1 MAQAKQRWRRFTN
14 KPVRKARRFA
24 HAGLSLKGYGKGTT
38 GKGKSG
44 KGRARYNVVCEFL
57 TNLPANCPN
66 NSEVLSYFQKGKGK
80 GSSGKGFG
88 RTGNPKDRDGNV
100 MTCSI
105 CGSTEHFRANCTQS
119 SSDPPTVGLSQP
131 TAQPSGNPAGRY
143 LNRTLGTE
151 PQGNF
156 QIASRPDPP
165 KRQEDSPFGD
175 LLAGRDEGPTRA
187 ANETTYLSNRT
198 DTNLYTS
205 TFMVHEGP
213 LIQEVTTEEER
224 AKIVR
229 ETRET
234 LLADMANGY
243 VPPEFGPSLP
253 TANGRATSLGA
264 DILPD
269 AWEAAAKANL
279 GKPLYM
285 DTTKVPAS
293 WGTLTRSPE
302 AATSSLD
309 AKDKEPVI
317 RSTGIASA
325 FAAST
330 GSPAEPKF
338 PQAQPSCIIEK
349 TLGTL
354 TRAPDGTW
362 NTYSADASKPLF
374 APTGNAIT
382 DNFLA
387 ISAHRGKQA
396 VTNFQQ
402 QKKEKTAR
410 NEVSAFQLAALNR
423 SPVADA
429 LVPDDH
435 FWPFGSTKA
444 NPSNP
449 QQAQIQAAAPGP
461 YVAYHPAEPPKPLM
475 NIPVSSPDTTYN
487 PLHSW
492 HENRLQQLQ
501 AIPLL
506 KRAEAQWKQ
515 QLTAEATERAKLLVA
530 AQLAANPAAGP
541 SVVPMAKALVE
552 EPAQPKPLFADQSE
566 LAAAAHRAAA
576 AVLAPPKE
584 QFNIATPPRDSGVD
598 TEGIELD
605 LQPPSTS
612 VGCNLCGKSFAVDD
626 DFVRLY
632 CGHPF
637 HTSCWRYRKSQIPRG
652 CRCNVCHGPPD
663 EAARLRWVGIF
674 TNAPLCGALPTQE
687 PASESASSTQHGPTT
702 RGWLNRFVNTR
713 CTATEVVDNHVKA
726 SLEAPPSF
734 SQAPV
739 RERIDLFGGGVH
751 TPRTPPTTPRSIQ
764 DLLVARTPG
773 SPRAALGTPRTAN
786 DSGSE
791 MYIVLP
797 ATYGDYQSWEKQ
809 FDVAGHT
816 AAPNVHTHDE
826 PLSAGV
832 FHTNTQLKDGRPSL
846 LVDPGSK
853 GNLGGEAT
861 IRGHARAAQAAGQQY
876 SATKRNVPLNVMGV
890 GNGSQSCPY
899 DCTTALGLQ
908 RTDGSCVAATY
919 TAPIVPGSDLP
930 ALLGLDALMA
940 QRALLD
946 LTSLQLHF
954 IGPGNLQ
961 LDLPAGTDSFQL
973 EVAPSG
979 HLVLPCGNYSP
990 IKTVLDKTP
999 LTLLTAEKAAPSPP
1013 HSSM

>member
-1 MAQAKQRWRRFTN
+1 MERTVPFRLYLSNLTLWCIGSEKTQQAQVSSIIRRLGGTAREVADLLTPQEMFLGGVVEGIQLEPVAYLIQGLQRKFASLDEEARLRALLNMMRFKRKPGERVDELLARFDVIRTNARIEGQFVMSIEGYAVLLLSSLGITHDNIAQTLAPLRGRLPNSEAQLEEITSYMRRMGHIQEHRPDNIADQLNQKGGAPYHFSDGNQQAFSPETPVCPSCNTGTNPFNTWGSFLGSSASGPPSGVPSEYDVNVDSGTESDTSSDDANTKVDFSDINGLSKNAAAAELFWQMAQAKQRWRRFTN

-66 NSEVLSYFQKGKGK
+66 NSEVLTYFQKGKGK

-131 TAQPSGNPAGRY
+131 TAQPSGTPAGRY

-552 EPAQPKPLFADQSE
+552 EPAQHKPLFSDQSE

-576 AVLAPPKE
+576 AVLAPARE

-674 TNAPLCGALPTQE
+674 THLCAAHLPL
-687 PASESASSTQHGPTT
+687 
-702 RGWLNRFVNTR
+702 R
-713 CTATEVVDNHVKA
+713 
-726 SLEAPPSF
+726 
-734 SQAPV
+734 
-739 RERIDLFGGGVH
+739 
-751 TPRTPPTTPRSIQ
+751 
-764 DLLVARTPG
+764 
-773 SPRAALGTPRTAN
+773 
-786 DSGSE
+786 
-791 MYIVLP
+791 
-797 ATYGDYQSWEKQ
+797 
-809 FDVAGHT
+809 
-816 AAPNVHTHDE
+816 
-826 PLSAGV
+826 
-832 FHTNTQLKDGRPSL
+832 SL
-846 LVDPGSK
+846 L
-853 GNLGGEAT
+853 
-861 IRGHARAAQAAGQQY
+861 
-876 SATKRNVPLNVMGV
+876 RNQPHPHN
-890 GNGSQSCPY
+890 
-899 DCTTALGLQ
+899 TALLHVVGL
-908 RTDGSCVAATY
+908 T
-919 TAPIVPGSDLP
+919 
-930 ALLGLDALMA
+930 GL
-940 QRALLD
+940 
-946 LTSLQLHF
+946 
-954 IGPGNLQ
+954 
-961 LDLPAGTDSFQL
+961 
-973 EVAPSG
+973 
-979 HLVLPCGNYSP
+979 
-990 IKTVLDKTP
+990 
-999 LTLLTAEKAAPSPP
+999 
-1013 HSSM
+1013 